1 MAQFEGRSVD
11 DPVPTSSQAPRFYWL
26 TVLIV
31 GVVEVLVVLGAVALA
46 WQGKAVPEGILGMGA
61 SGMMALAFLLRPSGQ
76 S

>member
-11 DPVPTSSQAPRFYWL
+11 DPVPTSSQAPKLYWL

-31 GVVEVLVVLGAVALA
+31 GLVAVLVVTGAILLA
-46 WQGKAVPEGILGMGA
+46 WQDKAVPEGILGMGA
-61 SGMMALAFLLRPSGQ
+61 SAVMALAFLLRPSGQ